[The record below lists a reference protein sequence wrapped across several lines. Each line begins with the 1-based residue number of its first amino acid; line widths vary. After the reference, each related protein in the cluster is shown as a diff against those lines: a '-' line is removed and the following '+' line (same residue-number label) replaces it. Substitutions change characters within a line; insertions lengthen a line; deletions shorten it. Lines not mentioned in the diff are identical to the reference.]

1 MLKLAL
7 RNLSRNRW
15 RSGLTAGGIAVATA
29 MLIWT
34 EGMNEAFLSEMASSV
49 TAVELADAQIHA
61 GDYIEERSIFHTFDE
76 DVAPIERLRALP
88 AIEAAAPRVL
98 LFGLIGNE
106 QRSRVGRLTGVDPAM
121 ELEATRVGRSITKGR
136 WLADRPAGEGE
147 PRECV
152 LGRTLA
158 GELDAAIGSEL
169 VLFLQAADGSL
180 GNDLLEVVGIAR
192 TGNSML
198 DRAAVYLHIEDTQF
212 LGALEG
218 RWHEVALRLDPKN
231 PSAEALTPVRA
242 LLDAGA
248 AAPDEIVLRHW
259 SEIVPDL
266 ADMIELSK
274 RSIWILYGILYF
286 LAGLGIFNTQRMSAF
301 ERRREF
307 GVLLAIGVT
316 PRRMAGLIVLET
328 ICLAAIGGLAGVA
341 LGSAITWY
349 HSAYGLNMGAFTS
362 TGDGSFSYLGVDFA
376 PRLFF
381 RLTPRM
387 AIIPWA
393 ILFVVGL
400 ICGLWPALKSARIDA
415 VRAIAGRT

>member
-61 GDYIEERSIFHTFDE
+61 RDYVEERSIFHTFGE
-76 DVAPIERLRALP
+76 DAVPLDRLRALP
-88 AIEAAAPRVL
+88 AIDAAAPRVL

-121 ELEATRVGRSITKGR
+121 ELETTRVARSITDGR
-136 WLADRPAGEGE
+136 WLAGRPARDGE

-158 GELDAAIGSEL
+158 GELKARVGSEL

-198 DRAAVYLHIEDTQF
+198 DRAAIYLHIEDAQF

-218 RWHEVALRLDPKN
+218 KWHEVALRLDPKT
-231 PSAEALTPVRA
+231 PGAESLAPVKE
-242 LLDAGA
+242 LLDTA

-286 LAGLGIFNTQRMSAF
+286 LAGLCIFNTQRMSAF

-328 ICLAAIGGLAGVA
+328 VSLAAIGGLAGVA

-376 PRLFF
+376 PRLYF

-387 AIIPWA
+387 AIMPWA
-393 ILFVVGL
+393 TLFALGS
-400 ICGLWPALKSARIDA
+400 ICGLWPALKSARIDS